1 MEDDTLWGWG
11 DNWKGEVGY
20 IDRMGVISSPIKITD
35 DTYIYAS

>member
-11 DNWKGEVGY
+11 NNWEGEVGY
-20 IDRMGVISSPIKITD
+20 ADRMETISSPLKITE